1 MSEIEEAV
9 ERMRQYIETH
19 LDQPISLVQLARVAG
34 YSPYHTAHL
43 FCSSTWCMVLPTSP
57 NSTTGQ

>member
-34 YSPYHTAHL
+34 YSA
-43 FCSSTWCMVLPTSP
+43 
-57 NSTTGQ
+57 